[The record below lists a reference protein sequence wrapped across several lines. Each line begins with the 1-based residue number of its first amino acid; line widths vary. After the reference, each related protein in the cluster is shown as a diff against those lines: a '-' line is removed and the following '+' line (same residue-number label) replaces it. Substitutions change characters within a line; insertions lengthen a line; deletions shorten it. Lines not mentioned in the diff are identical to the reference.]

1 MYIFSYL
8 NVCMVC
14 IAAGIGHISGV
25 GSPLQALHNS
35 ESQTWGT
42 RHIWQVPLL
51 SESSPALKQLYF
63 SRKT

>member
-35 ESQTWGT
+35 ESQTC
-42 RHIWQVPLL
+42 LYSL
-51 SESSPALKQLYF
+51 SHLQPSNSCILVGKLEYRNS
-63 SRKT
+63 